1 MLRDITIGQ
10 HFPGNSLVHRFD
22 PRLKLVLT
30 VAYIVLLFAAS
41 NPLGLTLSILFLG
54 VMYKVAKI
62 PVKMIGKSLKPI
74 LPIVLFTAV
83 LNLFFVSG
91 EGDPLVH
98 FWFLTIYAEG
108 VRYAV
113 LMAVR
118 VMALIAGTS
127 LLTYTTSPIVLTDAI
142 EQLLKPLGKLHFPV
156 HELAMMM
163 SIALRFIPTL
173 IEETDKIMNAQ
184 KARGAQ
190 LDTGKMTDRV
200 KALVPVLI
208 PLFISAFRRADELAM
223 AMECRCYRGGTGR
236 TRLKLRKAGLHRP
249 CGLHCLL
256 CRHPCL
262 PAGVPELLKRRTLS
276 GNALRHCQL
285 PRKGELLVRNF
296 SDERKCRF
304 PLRPLR

>member
-30 VAYIVLLFAAS
+30 IAYIVLLFAAS

-208 PLFISAFRRADELAM
+208 PLFTSAFRRADELAM

-236 TRLKLRKAGLHRP
+236 TRLKVLRCEKQDYIDLAVCIACFAVILASR
-249 CGLHCLL
+249 
-256 CRHPCL
+256 
-262 PAGVPELLKRRTLS
+262 
-276 GNALRHCQL
+276 
-285 PRKGELLVRNF
+285 LV
-296 SDERKCRF
+296 F
-304 PLRPLR
+304 PNY